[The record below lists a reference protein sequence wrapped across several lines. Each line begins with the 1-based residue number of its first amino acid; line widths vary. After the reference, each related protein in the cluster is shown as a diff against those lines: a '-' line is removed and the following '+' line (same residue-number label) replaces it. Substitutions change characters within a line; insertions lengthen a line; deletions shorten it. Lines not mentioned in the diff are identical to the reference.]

1 MEIMEE
7 LSGLVRNLCEI
18 DKEWSS
24 TIQNYIKE
32 DAELQN
38 EEILKAFD
46 DFMNCACEKY
56 KTNPEELEEELDGCL
71 GENAEWIIKLI
82 RNTLYTYIRL
92 REYRQI
98 IDEDEEKG
106 RQLLKYVFDNTI
118 VRYDPDFFMQYKK
131 WGLSSP
137 KQLLKIASIFR
148 GLTGYYIERRL
159 TIRAIKKDL
168 LDETG
173 ISDAVCDYYI
183 ELYEQNYMTLQLNYI
198 IMQMREVGEKE
209 E

>member
-1 MEIMEE
+1 
-7 LSGLVRNLCEI
+7 
-18 DKEWSS
+18 
-24 TIQNYIKE
+24 
-32 DAELQN
+32 
-38 EEILKAFD
+38 
-46 DFMNCACEKY
+46 MNCACEKY

-98 IDEDEEKG
+98 IDEEKG